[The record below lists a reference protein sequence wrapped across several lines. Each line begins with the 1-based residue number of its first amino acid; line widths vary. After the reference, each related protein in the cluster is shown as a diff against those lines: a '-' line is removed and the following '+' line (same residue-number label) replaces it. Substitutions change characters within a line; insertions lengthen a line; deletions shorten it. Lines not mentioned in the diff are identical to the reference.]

1 MLYAGID
8 LGTTHTKAILCD
20 ENGHL
25 LWEQKLLVHTH
36 HPQQG
41 WHEQNPLEIW
51 QNLQTLLLSLAKL
64 VNEKGEKCRICF
76 SSAMHSIM
84 AVNESGLPL
93 SPLLTW
99 ADLRTAQLVDELRN
113 QTNALDLYNA
123 TGTPLH
129 PMSPLCKI
137 VWFRTKYNDLF
148 QKNFKW
154 VSAKDYIWWQLTG
167 SWQADHSVASASG
180 LFNIRER
187 RWHPAALELA
197 GISEAQLP
205 ETVSVMHRVQPGR
218 MPPGCGQWKQVPEF
232 QIGGSDGFL
241 ANLGSDATEKGVM
254 ALTIGT
260 SGAVRVLN
268 DGPVDFEK
276 TSLFQYAADEGR
288 WLLGGAVNNG
298 GNLLAW
304 FSEVFLQGNQTTERV
319 MQYWLDRAAQVP
331 RGCDGLACT
340 PWVFGER
347 APVWDANARASFSGI
362 HSGHGKEHFLRAILE
377 GVANNIA
384 VIVKEMENQGV
395 EIRQINASGGFIASP
410 LWVHIMEETLGK
422 KIYITNDADASA
434 RGAVVLAR
442 RNAPAI

>member
-1 MLYAGID
+1 MLFAGID

-20 ENGHL
+20 EEGRL

-41 WHEQNPLEIW
+41 WHEQNPLGIW
-51 QNLQTLLLSLAKL
+51 QNIQALLDSLARL
-64 VNEKGEKCRICF
+64 VEAKSETCRICF

-84 AVNESGLPL
+84 AVDENGLPL

-99 ADLRTAQLVDELRN
+99 ADLRSTAQAKEL
-113 QTNALDLYNA
+113 TTETDSLELYNQ

-137 VWFRTKYNDLF
+137 VWFRVNYIDLF
-148 QKNFKW
+148 NKAFKW

-167 SWQADHSVASASG
+167 QWQADHSVASASG
-180 LFNIRER
+180 LFNIRSR
-187 RWHPAALELA
+187 SWHAEALTLA
-197 GISEAQLP
+197 GITEVQLP
-205 ETVSVMHRVQPGR
+205 ATVPVMYRVTPASIA
-218 MPPGCGQWKQVPEF
+218 PGCGKWSRVPEL

-241 ANLGSDATEKGVM
+241 ANLGSNAVEKGVM

-260 SGAVRVLN
+260 SGAVRVLIN
-268 DGPVDFEK
+268 EPVTFTE

-304 FSEVFLQGNQTTERV
+304 FSEVFLQGSQTPEAV

-331 RGCDGLACT
+331 PGSEGLTCT

-347 APVWDANARASFSGI
+347 APVWDADARASFTGI
-362 HSGHGKEHFLRAILE
+362 HAGHRKEHFLRAILE
-377 GVANNIA
+377 GVACNMGS
-384 VIVKEMENQGV
+384 IVKEMEKQGV
-395 EIRQINASGGFIASP
+395 EIQRINASGGFIASK
-410 LWVHIMEETLGK
+410 LWVNIMEEGLGK
-422 KIYITNDADASA
+422 NIQITSEGDASA
-434 RGAVVLAR
+434 RGAVLLAMK
-442 RNAPAI
+442 